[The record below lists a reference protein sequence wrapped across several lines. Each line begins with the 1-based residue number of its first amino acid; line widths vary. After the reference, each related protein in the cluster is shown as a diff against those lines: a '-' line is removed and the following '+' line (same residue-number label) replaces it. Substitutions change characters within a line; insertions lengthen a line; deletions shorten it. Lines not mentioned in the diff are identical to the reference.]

1 MPLEQQQPE
10 SPQDAINKPL
20 ATSCNRP
27 TALRLFL
34 VISSFHRDAHTS
46 FFQFILCLRSDSYF
60 TRWMR
65 KGIRGQSC
73 EILFF
78 YLFFLLQRPFSDSK
92 SMVSPPLSLVSLLY
106 QMYIR
111 RNLDGGSFSLS
122 LWCVCVNL
130 SRIIF
135 WELRVF

>member
-1 MPLEQQQPE
+1 
-10 SPQDAINKPL
+10 
-20 ATSCNRP
+20 
-27 TALRLFL
+27 
-34 VISSFHRDAHTS
+34 
-46 FFQFILCLRSDSYF
+46 
-60 TRWMR
+60 
-65 KGIRGQSC
+65 
-73 EILFF
+73 
-78 YLFFLLQRPFSDSK
+78 
-92 SMVSPPLSLVSLLY
+92 MVSPPLSLVSLLY